1 MDIEIIRR
9 ICLSRHLFDLGK
21 SSLMTANDLHL
32 FSAVNLLQDS
42 VEAFMLAVADFVNAS
57 VSFKTTFDQYF
68 TLINDKISPKELPFK
83 AKLLRLNK
91 IRVNSKHY
99 GIMPSRSECEPL
111 IVSIKEFFEE
121 VSSSI
126 LGVNF
131 STVSTLDLLSDR
143 ESKKHLIEAKQ
154 YLEDGNYAKCAISC
168 RKAIYEELLW
178 NYNIDK
184 FIDPEKTKGLLAG
197 FSYAP
202 YHTRNK
208 EYIEKNV
215 KVPTDYIVIDHSH
228 LDSELVK
235 YSIDNTMFWNVWRL
249 TPEVY
254 KSPYKTWVIKNDF
267 NKIDDKILEDKIEY
281 IFSSTVDM
289 ILAIHVVRNNI
300 KTQEHN
306 KFYLELKEDKVPI
319 LSKATSDAE
328 VIDTTPEGLLKLD
341 CDYCIDGLDGSGP
354 YWKISHASDDKYIS
368 GYIDNKH
375 LK

>member
-1 MDIEIIRR
+1 
-9 ICLSRHLFDLGK
+9 
-21 SSLMTANDLHL
+21 
-32 FSAVNLLQDS
+32 
-42 VEAFMLAVADFVNAS
+42 
-57 VSFKTTFDQYF
+57 
-68 TLINDKISPKELPFK
+68 
-83 AKLLRLNK
+83 
-91 IRVNSKHY
+91 
-99 GIMPSRSECEPL
+99 
-111 IVSIKEFFEE
+111 
-121 VSSSI
+121 
-126 LGVNF
+126 
-131 STVSTLDLLSDR
+131 
-143 ESKKHLIEAKQ
+143 
-154 YLEDGNYAKCAISC
+154 
-168 RKAIYEELLW
+168 
-178 NYNIDK
+178 
-184 FIDPEKTKGLLAG
+184 
-197 FSYAP
+197 
-202 YHTRNK
+202 
-208 EYIEKNV
+208 
-215 KVPTDYIVIDHSH
+215 
-228 LDSELVK
+228 
-235 YSIDNTMFWNVWRL
+235 MFWNVWRL